1 MKNGLTV
8 VAEPMPAVRSV
19 AIGVW
24 ILAGSRHEKPEEQGI
39 SHFIEHLMF
48 KGTQRRSAREIAE
61 VMDQVGG
68 QLNAFTTKEYTCYH
82 ARVLDDHLP
91 LAIDV
96 LADMLRASLLREEDI
111 EREKGVILE
120 EIGMYQDT
128 PDELVHDLF
137 AQALWG
143 KHPLG
148 RSILGTPSTV
158 QSLTQKRIQSYL
170 KSAYT
175 PGGAVVAVAGSFD
188 PQRLLDLL
196 EQSFGSW
203 GGEHLAGGGEPPD
216 THIATLTQVKETELV
231 HVCIGGKG
239 LPLADEGIYA
249 LNIMSNILGGGPS
262 SRLFQ
267 EVREER
273 GLAYSVYSYTSAFRD
288 GGVFAVYC
296 GSGPERIGQAVE
308 VIGDELRR
316 IAGEGVGDLELYR
329 AKEQLK
335 SNITMALESTG
346 ARMNRIGRSQL
357 LLSQV
362 VPVDEVLK
370 KIQEVGVDHI
380 RALAGRFCDPGRLA
394 VVAIGPA
401 PDRLDLRAALRGGA
415 GTAAGVTA
423 AAADDSQSACPVVPA
438 APPPR

>member
-1 MKNGLTV
+1 MATPADPSCLLGTQVIVLKNGLTV
-8 VAEPMPAVRSV
+8 VAEPMPSVRSV

-24 ILAGSRHEKPEEQGI
+24 ILAGSRHERPEEQGI

-48 KGTQRRSAREIAE
+48 KGTERRSAREIAE

-96 LADMLRASLLREEDI
+96 LSDMLRSSLLRPEDI

-143 KHPLG
+143 EHPLG
-148 RSILGTPSTV
+148 RSILGKPTTV
-158 QSLTQKRIQSYL
+158 QALDRDRVTSYL
-170 KSAYT
+170 STAYT

-188 PQRLLDLL
+188 PDRLVDLL
-196 EQSFGSW
+196 EQAFGSW
-203 GGEHLAGGGEPPD
+203 GGEHTPYGAEPPG
-216 THIATLTQVKETELV
+216 THVATLTQAKETELV
-231 HVCIGGKG
+231 HVCMGGEG
-239 LPLADEGIYA
+239 LPLVDDGIYA

-308 VIGDELRR
+308 VIGDQLRR
-316 IAGEGVGDLELYR
+316 MASEGVGEMELYR

-362 VPVDEVLK
+362 VPIDEVLL
-370 KIQEVGVDHI
+370 KIQNVSVDHI
-380 RALAGRFCDPGRLA
+380 RKLASRFCDPDRLS

-401 PDRLDLRAALRGGA
+401 PDKLDLRAALRSSTG
-415 GTAAGVTA
+415 
-423 AAADDSQSACPVVPA
+423 SCPVP
-438 APPPR
+438 

>member
-1 MKNGLTV
+1 MGRPADPSCLSGAQVTVLNNGLTV
-8 VAEPMPAVRSV
+8 VAEPMPSVRSV

-24 ILAGSRHEKPEEQGI
+24 MLAGSRHEKPEEQGI

-96 LADMLRASLLREEDI
+96 LSDMLRASLLREEDI

-128 PDELVHDLF
+128 PDEMVHDLF

-143 KHPLG
+143 EHPLG
-148 RSILGTPSTV
+148 RSILGTPATV
-158 QSLTQKRIQSYL
+158 GSLDREKVSSYL
-170 KSAYT
+170 SSAYT
-175 PGGAVVAVAGSFD
+175 SGGAVVAVAGSFS
-188 PQRLLDLL
+188 PSRLLDLL
-196 EQSFGSW
+196 DKSFGMW
-203 GGEHLAGGGEPPD
+203 GGDRLPQGGEPPG
-216 THIATLTQVKETELV
+216 TRVATLTRAKETELV
-231 HVCIGGKG
+231 HVCMGGEG
-239 LPLADEGIYA
+239 LPLADDGIYA

-316 IAGEGVGDLELYR
+316 MAHDGVGDLELYR

-346 ARMNRIGRSQL
+346 ARMNRDRKS
-357 LLSQV
+357 V
-362 VPVDEVLK
+362 V
-370 KIQEVGVDHI
+370 
-380 RALAGRFCDPGRLA
+380 
-394 VVAIGPA
+394 
-401 PDRLDLRAALRGGA
+401 
-415 GTAAGVTA
+415 
-423 AAADDSQSACPVVPA
+423 
-438 APPPR
+438 